1 LKRVIQFLTII
12 ILVLTSC
19 NKNET
24 ITEPTREY
32 NERESGNFTFNNS
45 KAIVIENQTGPL
57 IIEGSADTINIGWFL
72 DKHVFAASYK
82 NANDILEKIIVSQIE
97 LSDTLYISVAIPPAA
112 NSANTSL
119 SLTLPNSIPCIIRNV
134 DGVSIINYIQ
144 ANIECKISSDLS
156 INGHDGN
163 CTIDGSGE
171 NVNVEM
177 ALPDNGFCLINIDV
191 GNIILKIPSATSA
204 ALSAQTNDGAI
215 FSSGLSISDSMR
227 VPTRLSGKLGNGSG
241 QINLSTGKGNISIEG
256 F

>member
-1 LKRVIQFLTII
+1 MKTFLSFFLLSIFFI
-12 ILVLTSC
+12 TSC
-19 NKNET
+19 SKDET

-57 IIEGSADTINIGWFL
+57 IIEGSADTMNIGWFL

-82 NANDILEKIIVSQIE
+82 NANDIFEKIIVSQIE
-97 LSDTLYISVAIPPAA
+97 LSDTLYISVKIPPAA

-144 ANIECKISSDLS
+144 ANIECKILSDLS
-156 INGHDGN
+156 ITGHDGN

-177 ALPDNGFCLINIDV
+177 ALPENGFCLINIEV
-191 GNIILKIPSATSA
+191 GNINLRLPSSTSA
-204 ALSAQTNDGAI
+204 MLLAQTNDGAI
-215 FSSGLSISDSMR
+215 FSSGLSISDSVR
-227 VPTRLSGKLGNGSG
+227 IPTRLSGKLGNGSG
-241 QINLSTGKGNISIEG
+241 QINLSTGKGNISIVG